1 MLESQNYLVTR
12 EVALRTGSIQYKYRT
27 EDGRFIVDY
36 RTLSRIRLT
45 GDEILNGL
53 KGVESITK
61 DEAKTLIAK
70 GGYKMGD
77 SEEATPIVEETTEEK
92 GDNSTQEQSEQ
103 AEQESEQAEQ
113 EEQKSES
120 KKKGRK

>member
-1 MLESQNYLVTR
+1 MLESQNYLVTK

-53 KGVESITK
+53 KGVEEITK

-77 SEEATPIVEETTEEK
+77 SEESTPI
-92 GDNSTQEQSEQ
+92 
-103 AEQESEQAEQ
+103 EQ
-113 EEQKSES
+113 EEQEQ
-120 KKKGRK
+120 KKENEEE

>member
-45 GDEILNGL
+45 GDELLNGL
-53 KGVESITK
+53 KGVEAITK

-77 SEEATPIVEETTEEK
+77 SEEATPIVEETIEEK
-92 GDNSTQEQSEQ
+92 SDNSTQEQSEQ
-103 AEQESEQAEQ
+103 VEQ

>member
-12 EVALRTGSIQYKYRT
+12 DVALRTGSIQYKYRT

-45 GDEILNGL
+45 SDELLNGL
-53 KGVESITK
+53 KGVEEITK
-61 DEAKTLIAK
+61 EEAKTLIAK

-77 SEEATPIVEETTEEK
+77 SEESTPI
-92 GDNSTQEQSEQ
+92 
-103 AEQESEQAEQ
+103 EQ
-113 EEQKSES
+113 EEQEQEKENEEE
-120 KKKGRK
+120 

>member
-1 MLESQNYLVTR
+1 MLESQNYLVAR

-45 GDEILNGL
+45 GDELLNGL
-53 KGVESITK
+53 KGVEAITK

-77 SEEATPIVEETTEEK
+77 SEESTPI
-92 GDNSTQEQSEQ
+92 
-103 AEQESEQAEQ
+103 EQ
-113 EEQKSES
+113 EEQEQEKENEEE
-120 KKKGRK
+120 